1 MQDILDA
8 LAFSS
13 RELTEF
19 QERVGKLQ
27 ADTDILI
34 AGTKESIAASQRLM
48 RRIDREAAIPRPADE
63 PSPASSSPP
72 QSIDAE

>member
-1 MQDILDA
+1 MQQILDA

-34 AGTKESIAASQRLM
+34 AGTKESIADSRRLM
-48 RRIDREAAIPRPADE
+48 RRLDREAATPHPADE
-63 PSPASSSPP
+63 PPPASSSSPE
-72 QSIDAE
+72 SIGPE

>member
-1 MQDILDA
+1 MRDQLDA

-19 QERVGKLQ
+19 QERVEKLQ

-34 AGTKESIAASQRLM
+34 AGTKDTIAESRRLM
-48 RRIDREAAIPRPADE
+48 PQDRPRGCY
-63 PSPASSSPP
+63 PASR
-72 QSIDAE
+72 

>member
-1 MQDILDA
+1 MQDILDV

-34 AGTKESIAASQRLM
+34 ARTKESIANSRRLM
-48 RRIDREAAIPRPADE
+48 RSVDREAAIPRPADK
-63 PSPASSSPP
+63 PSPASSLS
-72 QSIDAE
+72 QESIEAE